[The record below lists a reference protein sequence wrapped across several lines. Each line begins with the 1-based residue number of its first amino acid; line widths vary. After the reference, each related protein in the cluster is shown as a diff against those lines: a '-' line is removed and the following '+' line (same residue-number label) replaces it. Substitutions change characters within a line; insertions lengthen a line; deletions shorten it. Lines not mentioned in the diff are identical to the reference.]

1 MAGVYFTVKGCA
13 SLFGRVVGNE
23 DFGAV
28 GSGYPRLKK
37 SGYCTGFSSL
47 KAKIGGLS
55 DSRRFPGRGRAAGND

>member
-37 SGYCTGFSSL
+37 SGYRTGFSSL

-55 DSRRFPGRGRAAGND
+55 D